1 MRYIAAAILVGLFAA
16 PVAAGQTPVG
26 HYRIVAS
33 ATGAALDLSALA
45 TLVARADVVFLGEQ
59 HDDLVGH
66 QVQRGL
72 LEAIA
77 AERTQVVLA
86 LEMFERDVQE
96 PLDHF
101 QMGHTEE
108 PEFLAE
114 ARPWPQYQRDYKP
127 LVDFAIARTWPVVAA
142 NVPRAIAADVAAAGL
157 ASLTSLSETQRRL
170 VATDLQCEPS
180 GDYFRRFLE
189 VLGSHGQTLDEV
201 DRRRYYEAQCVKDE
215 TMAESISQAHAAGSI
230 GGKRPLVISVNGV
243 AHVDYRLGTVER
255 VARRLPGKAIVTVT
269 IVPVANPQTATATAD
284 LAARAD
290 YLIFTA
296 RP

>member
-1 MRYIAAAILVGLFAA
+1 MRSLAAVILVGLLAA

-33 ATGAALDLSALA
+33 ATGGALDLPALA
-45 TLVARADVVFLGEQ
+45 ALVARADVLFLGEQ
-59 HDDLVGH
+59 HDDVIGH
-66 QVQRGL
+66 QVQRAL

-77 AERTQVVLA
+77 AEHTQVVLA

-101 QMGHTEE
+101 QMGHSEE

-127 LVDFAIARTWPVVAA
+127 LVDFAIARNWPVVAA
-142 NVPRAIAADVAAAGL
+142 NAPRALAADVAASGL
-157 ASLTSLSETQRRL
+157 ASLASLSETQRRL
-170 VATDLQCEPS
+170 IAADLQCEAS
-180 GDYFRRFLE
+180 GDYYRRFIE
-189 VLGSHGQTLDEV
+189 VLGSHGQTLD
-201 DRRRYYEAQCVKDE
+201 DAARGRYYEAQCVKDE
-215 TMAESISQAHAAGSI
+215 TMAESIAQAHVAGAI
-230 GGKRPLVISVNGV
+230 GGKRPLVVSVNGV

-255 VARRLPGKAIVTVT
+255 AARRLPGKAIVTVT
-269 IVPVANPQTATATAD
+269 VVPVASPTTATATPE
-284 LAARAD
+284 LLSRAD